1 MLILAEKIDMIKVN
15 EYFNG
20 NVKSMAVNVSE
31 GKATVGVMIPGE
43 YEFGTSTEERMVI
56 VEGLMEVRLPGQENW
71 QAYTPGQEFFVP
83 ANVKFGVRIKTDTA
97 YICYYK

>member
-1 MLILAEKIDMIKVN
+1 MIKVN

-20 NVKSMAVNVSE
+20 NVKSMSISVAE

-43 YEFGTSTEERMVI
+43 YEFGTSTEERMV
-56 VEGLMEVRLPGQENW
+56 VTEGEMEVLLPTKDKWET
-71 QAYTPGQEFFVP
+71 YKPGSEFKVA
-83 ANVKFGVRIKTDTA
+83 ANVKFGVRIKKDTS

>member
-1 MLILAEKIDMIKVN
+1 MIKVN

-20 NVKSMAVNVSE
+20 NVKSMSIAAGK

-43 YEFGTSTEERMVI
+43 YEFGTSTDERMVVI
-56 VEGLMEVRLPGQENW
+56 EGEMEVKLPSKEKW
-71 QAYTPGQEFFVP
+71 EKFKPGTEFHVP
-83 ANVKFGVRIKTDTA
+83 ANVKFGVKIKTDTA

>member
-1 MLILAEKIDMIKVN
+1 MIKVN

-20 NVKSMAVNVSE
+20 NVKSMAVAVSE
-31 GKATVGVMIPGE
+31 GKATIGVMIPGE

-56 VEGLMEVRLPGQENW
+56 IEGEMEVKLPGQENW
-71 QAYTPGQEFFVP
+71 KNFLPKQEFNVP
-83 ANVKFGVRIKTDTA
+83 ANVKFGVRIKKDTA